1 MEDSGYGLYELACD
15 CIGTRISELSAQLHS
30 ARSRA
35 VPDQALIDD
44 LKRRSSA
51 LWMERHELSW
61 GDESTIETCQLSH
74 GAHPERMLAIIAL
87 VKGRKVE
94 DGSA

>member
-15 CIGTRISELSAQLHS
+15 CIGMRISELSAQLHF

-35 VPDQALIDD
+35 VPDQTLIDD
-44 LKRRSSA
+44 LKARSSV

-61 GDESTIETCQLSH
+61 GDEAAIEACLLAHS
-74 GAHPERMLAIIAL
+74 AHPERMLAIIAL

-94 DGSA
+94 NGSA